1 MKYIIINIIEWLSI
15 KIITSKIQ
23 IFRKQTITWIDYIL
37 KPKLYYVGITESRN
51 IIKIYNL
58 NFIKNI
64 HTVSKYKIMGTKG
77 KKIVSLKEKY
87 WFWKIGQTKMI
98 KKLRWILKQTFASLK
113 FILVGQN

>member
-1 MKYIIINIIEWLSI
+1 MTWLHF
-15 KIITSKIQ
+15 KSKA
-23 IFRKQTITWIDYIL
+23 L
-37 KPKLYYVGITESRN
+37 LGITGSRN

-87 WFWKIGQTKMI
+87 WFWKIGQIKMI
-98 KKLRWILKQTFASLK
+98 KRAEVNS
-113 FILVGQN
+113 